1 MGKPSIFS
9 REYNNRMKKRRKRI
23 AVVITFLI
31 LFIGVLLYNRNLE
44 NFFNNKL
51 ATLKSIKLNG
61 LIKKSNNNEIKQNE
75 IDKTAN
81 GVKPSPDVAPKNIV
95 EKSIEVGLSGGIK
108 IQAVYENK
116 DGSNKFKY
124 ISPLDAP
131 VSFSVNPSGDSMV
144 ILETSTQNMF
154 YVFIDGTVQKVND
167 TKYVSSAGD
176 VFPKEN
182 ILKSKTDYIWC
193 SSPKFIDDNN
203 VAYISQVP
211 WFSRTT
217 KYVWVFNIK
226 DSNIKDRNDH
236 KLYEELGG
244 DNVKF
249 GNLTDKGLE
258 VIIDNSTKYIKY
270 KGQSIEISN

>member
-1 MGKPSIFS
+1 
-9 REYNNRMKKRRKRI
+9 MKKRRKRI

-31 LFIGVLLYNRNLE
+31 LFIGIILYNKNLE

-51 ATLKSIKLNG
+51 TTLKSIKLNG
-61 LIKKSNNNEIKQNE
+61 LIKKPNNNEIKPNE
-75 IDKTAN
+75 SDKAAKD
-81 GVKPSPDVAPKNIV
+81 VKPSPDVSPKNIV

-124 ISPLDAP
+124 ILPLDAP

-167 TKYVSSAGD
+167 TKYISSSGD

-182 ILKSKTDYIWC
+182 ILKSKTNFIWC

-211 WFSRTT
+211 WFSRTK

-258 VIIDNSTKYIKY
+258 VIIDNSAKYIKS
-270 KGQSIEISN
+270 KGQSIEISD